1 MASGSSD
8 FLYEDAFDAI
18 MAVLDADMLQND
30 EELKWNINSCIK
42 NTPSKKKSSF
52 QCEFCDNIST
62 GGLKRHLTKKRPTS
76 MLTKFHLYIIL
87 G

>member
-30 EELKWNINSCIK
+30 EELK
-42 NTPSKKKSSF
+42 
-52 QCEFCDNIST
+52 
-62 GGLKRHLTKKRPTS
+62 
-76 MLTKFHLYIIL
+76 
-87 G
+87 